1 MVLPL
6 TFMTSAGKLR
16 ADRAIESIRERGHT
30 NLSAGL
36 LAALQVFHFVNFSFV
51 MII

>member
-6 TFMTSAGKLR
+6 TCMTSAGKIR
-16 ADRAIESIRERGHT
+16 ADRAIETIRERGHT

-36 LAALQVFHFVNFSFV
+36 LAALQVFNVVNFSLN
-51 MII
+51 IIS